1 VGREDSF
8 VHSSGSKVSDHTPL
22 LLNLGQSSHI
32 ASQPMFKFELEWL
45 LRDVFIEMVKDI
57 WMNTTDGQMPM
68 ERWQCEIRRMR
79 QHLRGWT
86 KNISGQ

>member
-1 VGREDSF
+1 
-8 VHSSGSKVSDHTPL
+8 
-22 LLNLGQSSHI
+22 
-32 ASQPMFKFELEWL
+32 MFKFELEWL